1 MYSKDTY
8 FLSAAQMAA
17 YMKAPFDKAGKP
29 ATADAVATPDSNG
42 VFKRLTWVSR
52 GATIAATD
60 GNTADVTF
68 PVSTAAAAPVSV
80 VAGVVAGSL
89 KTLSHI
95 DIKYTSDV
103 PFRVRLL
110 TSDGAPSMAV
120 LLAGVGGDRTA
131 RIRVKDF
138 APGPEATAQ
147 QVTAAGLITGDYM
160 AKVTGIAF
168 ESAATAVTGAKAFK
182 THIDQLT
189 LHGADTATLCTQ

>member
-1 MYSKDTY
+1 MGQGAMTMFVNWIKSDPVYSKDTY

-110 TSDGAPSMAV
+110 TSDEAPSLAV
-120 LLAGVGGDRTA
+120 LLAGVGGGPPA
-131 RIRVKDF
+131 RIRGQDF
-138 APGPEATAQ
+138 APRPEAAAPHA
-147 QVTAAGLITGDYM
+147 TAARLITRR
-160 AKVTGIAF
+160 
-168 ESAATAVTGAKAFK
+168 
-182 THIDQLT
+182 H
-189 LHGADTATLCTQ
+189 TATVPR